1 MDLRNPSPPGVGW
14 LMGRLLR
21 MTGSREKVRQALG
34 VSEPRLSNLLA
45 ELEAGRRLPAER
57 ARLLVDPLRLLMPD
71 SEIELLAR
79 QIGEEPALPEACL
92 PPEDTEDV
100 LLLLRQ
106 RCRAVPFLEPLPA
119 DRAPPQAVPL
129 YLDPAGMAAF
139 VRALQAR
146 AVDEPSLD
154 MAEMGLHLA
163 HLAER
168 AGAWVSMGMALR
180 VVWEVLRQAP
190 SRKPR
195 RGSENRVRVLHLILG
210 WLNSQAVL
218 AYNLE
223 DLGRAGKLLVFAE
236 GFLEASAWAG
246 PPLPE
251 DFRWVW
257 QVRLRLNQAFYLVS
271 IREARDCLEG
281 LPGRPPR
288 PDWHPDPCGLA
299 RNFMVYAD
307 AAYITVALRAGIRP
321 RDLRERIRRLEEA
334 FREEDLP
341 PALRAAVGRK
351 AAMGWNTLGEL
362 DRALDLASETI
373 RLGKQ
378 FRLASQVQ
386 KTLRRFP
393 ELGEGKFEPEFRPR
407 PRFPAMI

>member
-1 MDLRNPSPPGVGW
+1 MDLRIPSPPEVGW

-21 MTGSREKVRQALG
+21 MTATRRKVLQALG

-57 ARLLVDPLRLLMPD
+57 ARLLVAPLRLLMPD

-154 MAEMGLHLA
+154 TAEMGLHLA

-190 SRKPR
+190 SQPR
-195 RGSENRVRVLHLILG
+195 RGSENRVQVLHLILG

-223 DLGRAGKLLVFAE
+223 DLGRAWELLMFAE

-251 DFRWVW
+251 DFRWAW
-257 QVRLRLNQAFYLVS
+257 QIRLQLNQAFCLVS
-271 IREARDCLEG
+271 IRKARECLEG

-299 RNFMVYAD
+299 RNFSIYAD
-307 AAYITVALRAGIRP
+307 AAYLTVALRADIRP

-351 AAMGWNTLGEL
+351 AAMGWNTLGEP
-362 DRALDLASETI
+362 DRALNLASETI

-407 PRFPAMI
+407 PRSPAMI